1 MRLHDTPT
9 GYGWVSILLHWLLV
23 AVILA
28 LLFVGDSIEIGGDHM
43 LRLHTS
49 LALTFYIVIALRIRW
64 RLREGHPGPLP
75 GQEGWSFIAG
85 KIVHYVL
92 IAATGVMLVSGP
104 IMAWSG
110 EMPVRLF
117 DLLTIPSPFQAH
129 PVVFQVALEFHKW
142 GAITIAVGTLLHIGG
157 VIKHTVWNRDH
168 TLVKMII
175 PAKPGADQIP
185 ADRDRPRP

>member
-23 AVILA
+23 VVILA
-28 LLFVGDSIEIGGDHM
+28 LLFVGDSIEVGGDHM

-49 LALTFYIVIALRIRW
+49 IAVTFYILIAVRIWW
-64 RLREGHPGPLP
+64 RLKEGHPGPLP
-75 GQEGWSFIAG
+75 GQEGWSFILG
-85 KIVHYVL
+85 KIVHYIL
-92 IAATGVMLVSGP
+92 IAATGVMLFSGP

-117 DLLTIPSPFQAH
+117 DLLTIPSPFDAN
-129 PVVFQVALEFHKW
+129 PALFEVALEVHKW
-142 GAITIAVGTLLHIGG
+142 GAITIAVGTFLHIGG
-157 VIKHTVWNRDH
+157 VIKHTIWNRDH

-175 PAKPGADQIP
+175 PAKAPADPGA
-185 ADRDRPRP
+185 RTE